1 MTRKKQKHWL
11 NRPKPYHR
19 RKNIGRAYVDKFG
32 LLQGGK
38 VLKVLLKLSIYQV
51 RSTIQHRPKPA
62 GHSHEGSY
70 REWQHL
76 VVIYF
81 PLLILWWKLV
91 NTSNFRQH
99 QTSNLLSRFYW
110 TVRTRKRTAL
120 FKSLKSK
127 LRSSAHYD
135 DFLQFMK
142 SVNDEIFPLQNLAF
156 GLFMETIRFFST
168 GQHIWN
174 EKFGR
179 NETVLENLL
188 MNFLKTWTTQ
198 SSSVSSLSNRIC
210 SGDWT
215 FDVGENL
222 TCLPTSTTIW
232 GGENILLRGV
242 VTHDNFPSLWMSW
255 FWPVLNSASYLIWEY
270 RQF

>member
-1 MTRKKQKHWL
+1 MVTSL
-11 NRPKPYHR
+11 GYYELP
-19 RKNIGRAYVDKFG
+19 V
-32 LLQGGK
+32 
-38 VLKVLLKLSIYQV
+38 VLKVLLKLSILPCQV
-51 RSTIQHRPKPA
+51 RITIQHRPKP
-62 GHSHEGSY
+62 GHRNEGSY

-142 SVNDEIFPLQNLAF
+142 SVNYEIFPLQNFAF
-156 GLFMETIRFFST
+156 GLFVETVRFFST

-174 EKFGR
+174 EIFGR

-188 MNFLKTWTTQ
+188 KNFLKTWTTQ
-198 SSSVSSLSNRIC
+198 SSSVSSLSNIIC

-215 FDVGENL
+215 FDVGENW

-242 VTHDNFPSLWMSW
+242 VTHDNFLRVGFHCFGRCWI
-255 FWPVLNSASYLIWEY
+255 VLLTWYGNIDSFRSTFNTTGNS
-270 RQF
+270 